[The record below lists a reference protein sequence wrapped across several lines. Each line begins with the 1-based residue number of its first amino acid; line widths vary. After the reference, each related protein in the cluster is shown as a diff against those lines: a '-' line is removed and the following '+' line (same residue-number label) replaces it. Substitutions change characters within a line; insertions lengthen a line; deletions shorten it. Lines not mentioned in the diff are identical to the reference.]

1 MVSERLRDPFPPVKP
16 LAQCDRVL
24 SIWLPKTARLPGAV
38 VRFALASPLAWLPAG
53 KGAAHTVHSCVA
65 DMRVSGSAM
74 QQGQLDTATGAAV
87 PVRAIDISEI
97 LAGMK
102 RRKKLIF
109 GLTLL
114 FALAGTLFAYLAKPV
129 YTSEAQVL
137 VEYQDSPYL
146 RSPFEPTP
154 TTRVVDDRAVKSQV
168 SVLESRDLALKILN
182 DLNLIGTPEFDILQ
196 RGLGPFRRLKILLGF
211 VPDPR
216 KQTPEQRALEEWYK
230 NLRVYNLPQTRVIV
244 VAFTSSK
251 PELSAR
257 IVNALVDA
265 YVEQT
270 REEQLKNTS
279 EARAW
284 LKKQIE
290 DLRKKVVESE
300 KAVERFRA
308 KAGLYKGMRAT
319 LISQQ
324 LSELNTQITNA
335 ESERSK
341 ASAEAKAIREM
352 IRKTGSADNSPE
364 VLRSPLIQRLREQQ
378 ATLERKLAELST
390 TYLENH
396 PRVVA
401 VRRELANLK
410 ARIRKE
416 SLKIAA
422 ALEERARIAASREA
436 ELRAALNRLK
446 ARAKT
451 ANQDEVRLRELE
463 REAKANRA
471 LLETFLARYSEAAT
485 RREADALPKLARV
498 ISRGGVPAEPSFP
511 KRGPIIILSTLGGF
525 GLGLGL
531 AFILEVMGASAR
543 LSRQMRAQATAA
555 QPAATAPVMA
565 GTGATATTGA
575 GSAGMTAAGAP
586 GAPSVAAGMA
596 ASPVMSPE
604 MSAPMSPQGAGSFGM
619 ASVSGLTSA
628 PASGYAQPGAT
639 PGSAPMSAAS
649 RTAAPQPQGIQNAGM
664 GMAAASGMSASAA
677 SAAAT
682 TAASSA
688 ATGGTGSGS
697 LPAVIDLSSADATGH
712 DAALAPLAGWLRSLQ
727 AQEGLKRTA
736 FTGLNGTAEDAAAL
750 MAGIGRALA
759 MTGMKVAVIDA
770 DFELQ
775 SLAAVIAPQRE
786 KGLADVLAGR
796 ANFADVMM
804 RDAATGLHVVQAGR
818 NPPQGDLSLAF
829 RSVIEAM
836 EQVYDLVLLNEGE
849 ARYPARRESSV
860 LPLVETA
867 FTIVHRR
874 DVPLA
879 ESLCAALRKAGLKH
893 CHTVSLQK
901 VRARTGAVQAG

>member
-1 MVSERLRDPFPPVKP
+1 MDTM
-16 LAQCDRVL
+16 AG
-24 SIWLPKTARLPGAV
+24 TAA
-38 VRFALASPLAWLPAG
+38 
-53 KGAAHTVHSCVA
+53 
-65 DMRVSGSAM
+65 
-74 QQGQLDTATGAAV
+74 

-114 FALAGTLFAYLAKPV
+114 FALAGILFAYLAKPV

-137 VEYQDSPYL
+137 VDYQDSPYL
-146 RSPFEPTP
+146 RSPLETAPTG
-154 TTRVVDDRAVKSQV
+154 RIIDDRTVKSQV
-168 SVLESRDLALKILN
+168 SVLESRDLALKVLK
-182 DLNLIGTPEFDILQ
+182 DLHLIGTPEFDRLK
-196 RGLGPFRRLKILLGF
+196 RGLGPVRRLKILFGF
-211 VPDPR
+211 AADPH
-216 KQTPEQRALEEWYK
+216 KQTPEQRALDEWYR

-244 VAFTSSK
+244 VAFTSSR

-265 YVEQT
+265 YVDQT

-284 LKKQIE
+284 LKRQIE

-319 LISQQ
+319 LLNQQ

-341 ASAEAKAIREM
+341 AAAEAKAIREM
-352 IRKTGSADNSPE
+352 IRRTGSADNSPE

-378 ATLERKLAELST
+378 ASLERKLAELST

-401 VRRELANLK
+401 ARRELANLK

-451 ANQDEVRLRELE
+451 ANQEEVRLRELE

-485 RREADALPKLARV
+485 RREADALPSMARI

-511 KRGPIIILSTLGGF
+511 KRGPIIVLSTLGGF

-543 LSRQMRAQATAA
+543 LSRQMRAQAGTAPAVVTAPAAAGMGNAPVTGQGLNTMEAGMTSPPPSASSPVPGMATSPVMTAGMGNMTGETAA
-555 QPAATAPVMA
+555 PKSQFAHSMTEAATAATVSRASSVRHVPSETQKGDGLHAVKA
-565 GTGATATTGA
+565 GASDFSSVHNATA
-575 GSAGMTAAGAP
+575 
-586 GAPSVAAGMA
+586 
-596 ASPVMSPE
+596 E
-604 MSAPMSPQGAGSFGM
+604 
-619 ASVSGLTSA
+619 
-628 PASGYAQPGAT
+628 
-639 PGSAPMSAAS
+639 
-649 RTAAPQPQGIQNAGM
+649 
-664 GMAAASGMSASAA
+664 
-677 SAAAT
+677 
-682 TAASSA
+682 
-688 ATGGTGSGS
+688 GTMV
-697 LPAVIDLSSADATGH
+697 LPAVIDLVSADATGH
-712 DAALAPLAGWLRSLQ
+712 DPALAPLAGWLRTVKKRN
-727 AQEGLKRTA
+727 GLRRTA
-736 FTGLNGTAEDAAAL
+736 FSGLNGTAEDAAAL

-759 MTGMKVAVIDA
+759 MGGMKVAVIDA
-770 DFELQ
+770 DFELE
-775 SLAAVIAPQRE
+775 SLSRVIPPQRE

-796 ANFADVMM
+796 ASFTDIMM
-804 RDAATGLHVVQAGR
+804 RDAATGMHVVQAGH

-860 LPLVETA
+860 LPLVEA
-867 FTIVHRR
+867 VFTVVHRR
-874 DVPLA
+874 DVALA
-879 ESLCAALRKAGLKH
+879 ESLCAALRKAGLKE
-893 CHTVSLQK
+893 CHTVALQRRHAA
-901 VRARTGAVQAG
+901 VRTVHAR